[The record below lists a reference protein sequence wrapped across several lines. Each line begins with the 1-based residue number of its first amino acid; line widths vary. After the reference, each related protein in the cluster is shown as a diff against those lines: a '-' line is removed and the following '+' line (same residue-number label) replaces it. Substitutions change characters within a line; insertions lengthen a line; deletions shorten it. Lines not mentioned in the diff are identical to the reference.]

1 MKTVFAILLLLA
13 FANAN
18 AQKTND
24 EQQVRTVLAMQ
35 QASWNNG
42 NLDMFMQGYWKS
54 DSLMFIG
61 SKGIVYGWQN
71 TMDGYKKAYPDTASM
86 GKLQFTL
93 LEVKRLSV
101 MYFFVVGKW
110 ELTRTMGNLSGHF
123 TLLFKKIKGRWVI
136 VADHSS

>member
-24 EQQVRTVLAMQ
+24 EQQVRAVLAMQ

-54 DSLMFIG
+54 DSVMFIG

>member
-24 EQQVRTVLAMQ
+24 EQQVRAVLAMQ

-54 DSLMFIG
+54 DSVMFVG

>member
-18 AQKTND
+18 AQTTND
-24 EQQVRTVLAMQ
+24 EQQVRAVLAMQ

-54 DSLMFIG
+54 DSVMFVG

-71 TMDGYKKAYPDTASM
+71 TMDGYKKGYPDTASM

>member
-1 MKTVFAILLLLA
+1 MKAVFSFLFLVLFLNAI
-13 FANAN
+13 
-18 AQKTND
+18 AQKSKD
-24 EQQVRTVLAMQ
+24 ELQVRSILATQ
-35 QASWNNG
+35 QNYWNSG
-42 NLDMFMQGYWKS
+42 NLDKFMQGYWKS

-71 TMDGYKKAYPDTASM
+71 TLDGYKKAYPDTAAM

-101 MYFFVVGKW
+101 LYFFVVGKW
-110 ELTRTMGNLSGHF
+110 ELTRTLGNMSGHF

>member
-24 EQQVRTVLAMQ
+24 EQQVRAVLAMQ

>member
-24 EQQVRTVLAMQ
+24 EQQVRAVLAMQ

-54 DSLMFIG
+54 DSVMFIG

-71 TMDGYKKAYPDTASM
+71 TMDGYKKGYPDTASM